1 MFTLYLLYFQINY
14 LQKLPTSPRSY
25 EKGHCHAVCE
35 DRLLWWGKRIC
46 SRKVGCMTG
55 PLERRNFNLN
65 TTTSWSTGF
74 NQKHI
79 TLGLYN
85 SGSILL
91 CCFSVNCL
99 WYKTHTED
107 HWKIY
112 YLLFYFFFDG
122 SPKVII
128 SVNIFSLFQTET
140 VQRRVYKSLKLWS
153 MYADLEESLG
163 TFQVTTDSISC
174 KEG

>member
-112 YLLFYFFFDG
+112 YLLFYFFFWWF
-122 SPKVII
+122 PKSNYFSQHFFFI
-128 SVNIFSLFQTET
+128 SDWNSTET
-140 VQRRVYKSLKLWS
+140 CLQIFEALVHVCWPRG
-153 MYADLEESLG
+153 ESG
-163 TFQVTTDSISC
+163 YIS
-174 KEG
+174 GNNRFNFV